1 VPLNPPFPKVKRMY
15 MYHLNVQRPTPTRD
29 AVPRLAVSRH
39 ILLRAE
45 QRSIKA
51 NTPKLRPRASKLLAR
66 RKRSR
71 HPPVSSL
78 LLARRTATVTPPRP
92 ARRARRGTCISNPN
106 VAIKT
111 LCRLALVHRP
121 PRHAGRPP
129 PARQR
134 REFRPECAT
143 RISAPAP
150 AAMNS
155 VGRTFLCP
163 VGVLNP
169 QHSSGDRYVVPVYIA
184 SAYLARTTA
193 VWWCR
198 CR

>member
-1 VPLNPPFPKVKRMY
+1 MV
-15 MYHLNVQRPTPTRD
+15 HLNGQRATPTGDTVPSGRLPTHTPTRRGR
-29 AVPRLAVSRH
+29 ATLNQSQH
-39 ILLRAE
+39 IAAA
-45 QRSIKA
+45 S
-51 NTPKLRPRASKLLAR
+51 RASKLLAR
-66 RKRSR
+66 WKRSR

-78 LLARRTATVTPPRP
+78 QLARRTATVTPPRP